1 MTISSLVGPSPNRKG
16 AGNNLYIILLHPDDR
31 DVAGPGLSVPQVHQ
45 LKRSSLLGTLPTL
58 GMEWIL
64 SFDFRPTDY
73 SFKGWTSLV
82 HMTIGSNSGNYG
94 DRTPAI
100 FFHPTQGMHVT
111 SAING
116 NKNWV
121 KNVAP
126 PPPIGEWTTLSVSQK
141 SSGGKYFYS
150 IQVGG
155 QEIFSVENTQPREF
169 SNVKVYASDP
179 WYTAQP
185 GDIRALTI
193 IAAGTL

>member
-1 MTISSLVGPSPNRKG
+1 
-16 AGNNLYIILLHPDDR
+16 
-31 DVAGPGLSVPQVHQ
+31 
-45 LKRSSLLGTLPTL
+45 
-58 GMEWIL
+58 
-64 SFDFRPTDY
+64 
-73 SFKGWTSLV
+73 
-82 HMTIGSNSGNYG
+82 MTIGSNSGKYG

-100 FFHPTQGMHVT
+100 FFHPTRGMHVT

-150 IQVGG
+150 FAVGG
-155 QEIFSVENTQPREF
+155 QKIFSVENTQPREF